1 MGKAF
6 ESELDSL
13 DSTLSWALA
22 VGIDR
27 LRTPAQEL
35 KSNPLIAVGAGGS
48 FTAAKYL
55 ELLHRGTSPHL
66 SKAVT
71 PLEFLSMGN
80 EIRGCSVVIL
90 SAGGNN
96 RDVLRA
102 AEHAIVNEP
111 RTLLAICTRA
121 GSKLETLS
129 RSYPLLRVAEFEVPS
144 GSDGFLATHSLV
156 ATSVILGRLFD
167 QKGFDSWQ
175 WNVKQFRD
183 ELLGA
188 PRSDSWIAIHSGW
201 GTPAAFDFE
210 SKCSEAAL
218 GHVLLTDFRN
228 FGHGR
233 HQWLSKRTETSAV
246 VAFYTPAEAKLARRT
261 LEQLPKGI
269 EVVELSTET
278 ENPAG
283 MIELLIRQYNLVR
296 FLGLARKIDPGRPG
310 VPKWGRNLYHLPPP
324 PLSTPL
330 RKSRNQVLN
339 SAINRKSGC
348 VRSLIDFEVGSVAFL
363 KRLEISTIRAVVFDF
378 DGTLCDTCDR
388 FDGMEASIGPRLER
402 LLESGIAIGIATG
415 RGSSAR
421 TAVTQSVAAKFHKN
435 ILIGYYNGS
444 QIGTAED
451 TTLPNK
457 NLDPHP
463 SLVGF
468 LEELKQSPLAAH
480 TKIELRPHQ
489 ISVEPV
495 DGYRA
500 SELFER
506 IEELVLGLQ
515 SEALKIIRSG
525 HSLDVTPKSVSK
537 LAVVKELEKT
547 LSGAGAAD
555 RTVTT
560 LSLGDRGDRH
570 GNDYEMLSIPLSL
583 SVDTISR
590 SPDSCWNLAP
600 PGCRNVAATKF
611 YLECLLG
618 NPGRFELKRGIEF
631 WKRGYE

>member
-1 MGKAF
+1 MGKSF
-6 ESELDSL
+6 ESELDIL
-13 DSTLSWALA
+13 DSTLSWALGVMIEPIQTLA
-22 VGIDR
+22 
-27 LRTPAQEL
+27 AEL
-35 KSNPLIAVGAGGS
+35 KSNPLVAVGAGGS

-55 ELLHRGTSPHL
+55 ELLHRGTSHKM

-71 PLEFLSMGN
+71 PLEFLSMGD

-111 RTLLAICTRA
+111 RTLLAICTRT
-121 GSKLETLS
+121 GSKLAALS
-129 RSYPLLRVAEFEVPS
+129 RSYPLLCVAEFEAPS
-144 GSDGFLATHSLV
+144 GADGFLATHSLV

-167 QKGFDSWQ
+167 PTAFDSWH
-175 WNVKQFRD
+175 WNLEKYRD
-183 ELLGA
+183 ELIGA

-201 GTPAAFDFE
+201 ATPAAIDFE

-261 LEQLPKGI
+261 LEQLPQSI
-269 EVVELSTET
+269 ETVELSTET
-278 ENPAG
+278 ESSAG

-324 PLSTPL
+324 PLTTPL
-330 RKSRNQVLN
+330 RKSRNQLLN
-339 SAINRKSGC
+339 SAIKRKSGC
-348 VRSLIDFEVGSVAFL
+348 VRSFNSFEVASAAFL
-363 KRLEISTIRAVVFDF
+363 KRLESAAIRAVVFDF

-388 FDGMEASIGPRLER
+388 FDGMEPSIGSHLER
-402 LLESGIAIGIATG
+402 LLESGIAVGIATG

-421 TAVTQSVAAKFHKN
+421 TSLTQIVGAKFHKN

-457 NLDPHP
+457 NLEPHP
-463 SLVGF
+463 SLVEF
-468 LEELKQSPLAAH
+468 LKELERSPLAAH
-480 TKIELRPHQ
+480 AKFELRPHQ

-495 DGYRA
+495 DVYRA

-506 IEELVLGLQ
+506 IEELLLGLKPE
-515 SEALKIIRSG
+515 SLKILRSG
-525 HSLDVTPKSVSK
+525 HSLDITPKSVGK
-537 LAVVKELEKT
+537 LTVIEELERT
-547 LSGAGAAD
+547 LGGAAD
-555 RTVTT
+555 RTLTT
-560 LSLGDRGDRH
+560 LSLGDRGDRQ
-570 GNDYEMLSIPLSL
+570 GNDFELLNTPLSL
-583 SVDTISR
+583 SVDRVSR

-600 PGCRNVAATKF
+600 PGCKNVAATKF